1 MAWQGQAGPEDA
13 GGGGSIGGISAEVR
27 MDATPLA
34 ADMARVNGML
44 AELERRFGITASA
57 SKQLGAGLVLAGGG
71 MTSLASKMMLVGQ
84 FADDMQY
91 GFRAIVNQV
100 PQVAMAFGMGA
111 GLAGGL
117 SVAAVAANQLINN
130 WGQLQG
136 MMGTGIPV
144 PALEGL
150 EKTDARLKEVNKRID
165 ELRGKGRLSLPES
178 GELGNLT
185 AERTRLGTEAAEA
198 REIERITGGAS
209 REDAARGA
217 GFNEAVRAS
226 GGRTA
231 LDELV
236 SALADRV
243 NARGEVGVV
252 GAEVG
257 TPQRVAE
264 ELFRNAARGDAVARE
279 SIRRTL
285 PGSPFAGRIAEMSP
299 ETAARREAEDR
310 FEREGVERARERQRA
325 GQSEEERVLQA
336 EQDRNV
342 AAFDE
347 AQRVKAATGPM
358 TIAGALAAGRRNQDH
373 FARMQRLGDRLRD
386 VMTPEVSQS
395 QVFGMSDLNARVQ
408 SSVTN
413 GPDRLLRVQQET
425 KKVLDDIR
433 ETVRAFNRPV
443 KVGGR

>member
-27 MDATPLA
+27 MDTTPLA

-44 AELERRFGITASA
+44 AELERKFGITASA

-144 PALEGL
+144 PALDGL

-299 ETAARREAEDR
+299 ETAARRAAEDR
-310 FEREGVERARERQRA
+310 FEMEGVERAREDQRQR
-325 GQSEEERVLQA
+325 QER
-336 EQDRNV
+336 QDRALQDQDV
-342 AAFDE
+342 AADRGDARTE
-347 AQRVKAATGPM
+347 AAFGRVAELRRQNAEREAGNAGRNEAFFALPDLQERLRHLMNPERQGQTLGGEAYFGSFHSTTAESPESKQIREGNKLLAEIKENTSKLQKVQRV
-358 TIAGALAAGRRNQDH
+358 
-373 FARMQRLGDRLRD
+373 AR
-386 VMTPEVSQS
+386 
-395 QVFGMSDLNARVQ
+395 
-408 SSVTN
+408 
-413 GPDRLLRVQQET
+413 
-425 KKVLDDIR
+425 
-433 ETVRAFNRPV
+433 
-443 KVGGR
+443 